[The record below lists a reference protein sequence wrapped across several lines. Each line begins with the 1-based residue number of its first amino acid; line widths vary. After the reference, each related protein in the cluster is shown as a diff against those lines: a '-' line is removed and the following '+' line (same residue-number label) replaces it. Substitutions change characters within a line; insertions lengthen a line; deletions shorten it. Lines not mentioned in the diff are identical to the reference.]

1 MRKASYS
8 PYSKPKAPIQKKSNY
23 SPFQKQSMSKS
34 SSVSLQSS
42 SSSAPVISGIEIK
55 ADAALLFDCDG
66 VIVETEEL
74 HRNAYNLAFE
84 RFGLTLPST
93 GNKVVWDI
101 PYYDIL
107 QNTIGGGKPKMH
119 YYFNNDAKE

>member
-1 MRKASYS
+1 MLQRILFLCLLVLHAYSLQLCMRKASYS

-55 ADAALLFDCDG
+55 ADAALLFDC
-66 VIVETEEL
+66 VCFA
-74 HRNAYNLAFE
+74 R
-84 RFGLTLPST
+84 
-93 GNKVVWDI
+93 
-101 PYYDIL
+101 PYL
-107 QNTIGGGKPKMH
+107 
-119 YYFNNDAKE
+119 